1 MAEREQNLEGL
12 RLRQEKTRD
21 ALTKAAK
28 TVRILGT
35 GEIASWL
42 DLTTADD
49 FSDLQRRS
57 VKVEEINSRLI
68 QRAVPTLQSSLKEV
82 SDQISNF
89 DAVLMEAR
97 ANVASVGKKVEE
109 GLLPPVALTTAQRM
123 LQDMEDKTSQEK
135 LENAVAKR
143 KEAGEG
149 EQLPKI
155 VIDLERNEYVSPTS
169 GLIVTP
175 GNQAYFKVLVHL
187 AKFAQEWVP
196 ARAICKI
203 LRSKIRPSQVINSLR
218 HWIEKDPDNPQIILS
233 AGQSKSTRYMLKS
246 IVEFVGENSR
256 SRRGKE
262 SRGIHEVTLPD
273 GQVIEVRGTL
283 IANFIRRLVQTSEVD
298 PLTIETLANEFYG
311 GHDRKTSDLVY
322 ASIGRARKILAD
334 YGWEILQPVTPE
346 KRAKGQRGIYYIA
359 KVGERKE
366 EVVQAEHQE
375 KPGPA
380 DPRKLAALNLF
391 IDNPN
396 ASFEQILG
404 IFGEKDK
411 RGRLL
416 KSHHL
421 IWGLTGLVNG
431 LAFRSCT
438 FRDSFT
444 PEEEKTLENVTKFL
458 GRFDVKYPAKD
469 LERFRKLAAQRLS
482 LKPYGETIEKVKPE
496 EILTDEEAL
505 ILVHILNDRRDYLEK
520 FDIATFPEENARN
533 LMMALTER
541 INGSVTVSDERL
553 EEVRKSAIEKMR
565 NFARNYDDNLANA
578 QSSEIQELLLY
589 FMDKDAEGV
598 ANLLQELLTAPI
610 VIGVEYDSR
619 RLSVRRTWKEIVLGD
634 DFARKARQRS
644 EAERP
649 KVEPQVT
656 KIKETP
662 VVSKEKKVSPIEKR
676 DPKLVNRVKAILKE
690 IKKAGFA
697 LDGRANGAQIL
708 SVWNITTSEV
718 NKRGKGLIRSAR
730 SGRSAK
736 VSYEIADVA
745 MILYLRSYDNNLS
758 KNLKKDLR
766 RLISR
771 TISEKN

>member
-1 MAEREQNLEGL
+1 MAEREQNLDSL

-57 VKVEEINSRLI
+57 GKVEEINSRLI

-82 SDQISNF
+82 SDQIAGF
-89 DAVLMEAR
+89 DTKLEEAR
-97 ANVASVGKKVEE
+97 LNVESVRQKVEK
-109 GLLPPVALTTAQRM
+109 GLLPPVALETAHRM
-123 LQDMEDKTSQEK
+123 LSEMDGTTPQEK
-135 LENAVAKR
+135 LASAVAKR
-143 KEAGEG
+143 KDVGEG

-155 VIDLERNEYVSPTS
+155 VIDLENYEYISPAS
-169 GLIVTP
+169 GLTVTP
-175 GNQAYFKVLVHL
+175 NYGYFRVLKHL
-187 AKFAQEWVP
+187 AERPRNWIPVRNLSKF
-196 ARAICKI
+196 
-203 LRSKIRPSQVINSLR
+203 LRSKISVSTAINSLR
-218 HWIEKDPDNPQIILS
+218 YWIEKDPNESRILV
-233 AGQSKSTRYMLKS
+233 AEGQSKGIKYMLRAE
-246 IVEFVGENSR
+246 VEFVGENKKSER
-256 SRRGKE
+256 LRE
-262 SRGIHEVTLPD
+262 AHEVQNIPLPD
-273 GQVIEVRGTL
+273 SQVVEVTGKLISNL
-283 IANFIRRLVQTSEVD
+283 IAKLAQTSKTNS
-298 PLTIETLANEFYG
+298 LTIDALADEFYG
-311 GHDRKTSDLVY
+311 GYGTRTSSLV
-322 ASIGRARKILAD
+322 SGDIGRARQILKP
-334 YGWEILQPVTPE
+334 YGWDVLQKVTRE
-346 KRAKGQRGIYYIA
+346 ERARGKKAQYYLV
-359 KVGERKE
+359 KVGESEKK
-366 EVVQAEHQE
+366 VVQTEPQE

-380 DPRKLAALNLF
+380 DSRKLAALNLF
-391 IDNPN
+391 IDNPD

-411 RGRLL
+411 RGRPL
-416 KSHHL
+416 KRHHL
-421 IWGLTGLVNG
+421 IWGLTGHVNR
-431 LAFRSCT
+431 LAFRSYT

-482 LKPYGETIEKVKPE
+482 LKPTREIIEKVKPE
-496 EILTDEEAL
+496 EILTDEEVL
-505 ILVHILNDRRDYLEK
+505 ILVHILNYRRDYLEK
-520 FDIATFPEENARN
+520 FDIAAFPEENAIN
-533 LMMALTER
+533 LMMVLTKR
-541 INGSVTVSDERL
+541 INGSVTVTDERL

-619 RLSVRRTWKEIVLGD
+619 RLLVRRTWKEIVLGD

-676 DPKLVNRVKAILKE
+676 DPKLVNRVKTILKE